1 MQTFTPHNYQKYCI
15 QRAVSDD
22 KLGLLLDMGLGK
34 TIQIIAL
41 LEDAY
46 GSGEQS
52 PSLIICPASLVYNW
66 EHEIRRFAPDLK
78 VMSVVGSGS
87 EREVLLKEVEKNP
100 RIIRPL

>member
-1 MQTFTPHNYQKYCI
+1 
-15 QRAVSDD
+15 
-22 KLGLLLDMGLGK
+22 MGLGK

-78 VMSVVGSGS
+78 VLSVVGSSS
-87 EREVLLKEVEKNP
+87 EREVLLNEVGRNP
-100 RIIRPL
+100 QDY